1 MRKIYVAILLF
12 AFISGCE
19 KSFDDVVDIAA
30 SGYQVT
36 GTNVYTSNTFKYV
49 VGDSLITI
57 YLSLNSSDGVG
68 SVFCDVIAS
77 DETKLNSD
85 PFYLLD
91 NGSSANGDE
100 RAGDSRFTNKF
111 PLSRQNPI
119 GTYKINYFITDKE
132 NVTKLVAEQQ
142 FIYDNGQANIA
153 PVISNL
159 ILQDR
164 VGRDTSFIF
173 TLTANDSNGLNDIDV
188 VYFELYRP
196 DSTLVEDPP
205 NSGNTK
211 LLMHDDG
218 DSEHYG
224 DNVAG
229 DGIYSFKNSFSNT
242 ASTGTWRFVFNAKDR
257 GGLLSNTIEKSIV
270 VE

>member
-57 YLSLNSSDGVG
+57 YLSLNSSDGVA

-91 NGSSANGDE
+91 NGSSVSGDE

-119 GTYKINYFITDKE
+119 GTYKINYFITDKK

-142 FIYDNGQANIA
+142 FIYDNGQDKVPPI
-153 PVISNL
+153 VTNL
-159 ILQDR
+159 
-164 VGRDTSFIF
+164 VMPDTIKAGETIF
-173 TLTANDSNGLNDIDV
+173 FSIEVTDDNGLSDIELVFYETYNPDGVKV
-188 VYFELYRP
+188 V
-196 DSTLVEDPP
+196 
-205 NSGNTK
+205 NSKGISQFPMFDDGNT
-211 LLMHDDG
+211 DENG
-218 DSEHYG
+218 DVTS
-224 DNVAG
+224 G
-229 DGIYSFKNSFSNT
+229 DGIYSVLLTFPATTLK
-242 ASTGTWRFVFNAKDR
+242 GTWRFVFNAKDR
-257 GGLLSNTIEKSIV
+257 GSLISNTIEKSIV